1 MMKAGPAPGVAETQT
16 ADPSNAKKK
25 RRKRDPNAPKKP
37 KLPRDLYV
45 ETKLAK
51 IKRQN
56 PSFSRKEAVAH
67 AKQMYDDLTE
77 EAREKYVLEAKE
89 LGERFAEELAEYVAN
104 NAQPANQDGERTGK
118 KKKKRKRL
126 ARDPD
131 RPKVPQSSYF
141 LFQQAYIKRLRE
153 SCPGLTQQ
161 EYVAKA
167 AAEWNQRNATSKQKY
182 VDRAAALRAQYEI
195 DMKEYNLTH
204 PAELVDADEELGERS
219 EKVRNVKKERDPE
232 QPRQPLSSYLLFVA
246 KRREE
251 LAGAENPLSPKEL
264 LRALGD
270 EWNALSE
277 KRKQKYKRRADALRA
292 QYKIDMD
299 EYRSTHPELAVTKH
313 VKSEFDWPAPQASKT
328 ARAAFMADM
337 MKVSLEEHSSEAEC
351 RTALAEQW
359 KSFSKA
365 EQKVWKDKAA
375 LAHEAHEKQAC
386 RQMGRLSDEALA
398 DKIVEMMRVKT
409 GVRKLPFRLRLEW
422 IGERPGQAAAL
433 EEAPEEEERT
443 EPLAKKMRPAP
454 KEIEAPDVPV
464 PNVTWGEM
472 KNSDGL
478 LTFVEP
484 ASEDGRDVEAEACSR
499 WCVTSSR
506 DRLYAIDSK
515 TSRKISKAYRA
526 FLAADGT
533 APLYEV
539 ASSIGDLQLDFSIMT
554 MSPPF
559 PALKL
564 SKEDLYR
571 LEDGGFRKV

>member
-1 MMKAGPAPGVAETQT
+1 
-16 ADPSNAKKK
+16 
-25 RRKRDPNAPKKP
+25 
-37 KLPRDLYV
+37 
-45 ETKLAK
+45 LA
-51 IKRQN
+51 
-56 PSFSRKEAVAH
+56 A
-67 AKQMYDDLTE
+67 
-77 EAREKYVLEAKE
+77 
-89 LGERFAEELAEYVAN
+89 
-104 NAQPANQDGERTGK
+104 
-118 KKKKRKRL
+118 
-126 ARDPD
+126 
-131 RPKVPQSSYF
+131 
-141 LFQQAYIKRLRE
+141 
-153 SCPGLTQQ
+153 
-161 EYVAKA
+161 
-167 AAEWNQRNATSKQKY
+167 
-182 VDRAAALRAQYEI
+182 
-195 DMKEYNLTH
+195 
-204 PAELVDADEELGERS
+204 
-219 EKVRNVKKERDPE
+219 
-232 QPRQPLSSYLLFVA
+232 
-246 KRREE
+246 
-251 LAGAENPLSPKEL
+251 
-264 LRALGD
+264 
-270 EWNALSE
+270 
-277 KRKQKYKRRADALRA
+277 
-292 QYKIDMD
+292 
-299 EYRSTHPELAVTKH
+299 TKH

-375 LAHEAHEKQAC
+375 LAQEAHEEQVF

-398 DKIVEMMRVKT
+398 DEIVEMMRVKT
-409 GVRKLPFRLRLEW
+409 GVRKLPFRLKVDW
-422 IGERPGQAAAL
+422 IGQRPDK
-433 EEAPEEEERT
+433 EERT

-454 KEIEAPDVPV
+454 KEIEAPDASV

-506 DRLYAIDSK
+506 DRLYAMDAK
-515 TSRKISKAYRA
+515 TSRKIGKAYRA

-533 APLYEV
+533 VSAPLCMV